1 MKKTKI
7 LMVCL
12 GNICRSPLAEG
23 VMRSKLPIDS
33 FEVDSAGT
41 ANYHIGDAP
50 DPRSI
55 ASGKKHGVDIS
66 MLRGR
71 QFSITDFEAFD
82 YIFVMDRSNYQHL
95 IRLNKISFLG
105 DALDKMTKAEIPD
118 PYYGSEADFEK
129 VYQLIDAA
137 CEKVAH
143 KLTTNS

>member
-23 VMRSKLPIDS
+23 VMRSKLPVDS
-33 FEVDSAGT
+33 FEVDSA
-41 ANYHIGDAP
+41 
-50 DPRSI
+50 
-55 ASGKKHGVDIS
+55 GKKHGVDIS
-66 MLRGR
+66 MLKGR

-95 IRLNKISFLG
+95 IRLARNEHDLNKISFLG
-105 DALDKMTKAEIPD
+105 DALGKVAKAEIPD

-137 CEKVAH
+137 CDNVAH